1 MKKVKLE
8 VIKPWITSKPACAI
22 WCHSAGD
29 SSESLTSTLAN
40 VATERVT
47 ELLGFED
54 EVVIEYVFGQ
64 LEESRVRHPPLEQC
78 QQHSNGVG
86 SVPDPDDVVH
96 TQFPDA
102 KTVQINLT
110 GFLESKTA
118 VFMSELWEMLVSA
131 QSNIGGV
138 PASILE
144 AKKAEI
150 LAAKVRI
157 ELQELN
163 V

>member
-1 MKKVKLE
+1 M
-8 VIKPWITSKPACAI
+8 
-22 WCHSAGD
+22 
-29 SSESLTSTLAN
+29 
-40 VATERVT
+40 
-47 ELLGFED
+47 
-54 EVVIEYVFGQ
+54 FGQ
-64 LEESRVRHPPLEQC
+64 LEESRVRHPPFEPC
-78 QQHSNGVG
+78 QQHSNCVG
-86 SVPDPDDVVH
+86 SGSDPNNVVH

-118 VFMSELWEMLVSA
+118 VFMSELWEMLASA

-138 PASILE
+138 PTSILE

-157 ELQELN
+157 EQQELN
-163 V
+163 A